1 MIGYPG
7 ESPRGGNLQKETD
20 GSHGVGLKLLV
31 TETRDDCGRVGVKSA
46 LRTVVAKG
54 DDDVRPEAP
63 VGEGSLEGINLDGL
77 FLLALGRLIE
87 KDTGLKNVKLPLGKE
102 AHAWQEG
109 RAGVAERIGEA
120 ETKNEAAENGEAT
133 HEHKQPKPSSLSAN
147 TSHVK
152 NTIGQQLGRSLA
164 ELVTK
169 VEEHDAL
176 GRLSARVPGRERPET
191 AGNETRLGDTK
202 QQTGG
207 NEGAIAVLESLEGR
221 DGAEEEELQGE
232 PLAGADAV
240 ENHVGWDFEEHDAE
254 RQHLLTDVELILGDA
269 DILEEAVG
277 DGVGDVSTIELQAEE
292 AQGEQ
297 GHNDQI
303 EP

>member
-1 MIGYPG
+1 M
-7 ESPRGGNLQKETD
+7 
-20 GSHGVGLKLLV
+20 
-31 TETRDDCGRVGVKSA
+31 
-46 LRTVVAKG
+46 
-54 DDDVRPEAP
+54 
-63 VGEGSLEGINLDGL
+63 
-77 FLLALGRLIE
+77 
-87 KDTGLKNVKLPLGKE
+87 
-102 AHAWQEG
+102 
-109 RAGVAERIGEA
+109 
-120 ETKNEAAENGEAT
+120 
-133 HEHKQPKPSSLSAN
+133 
-147 TSHVK
+147 K

-169 VEEHDAL
+169 VEEHNAL

-191 AGNETRLGDTK
+191 AGNETGLGDTK

-269 DILEEAVG
+269 DILEEGVG

-303 EP
+303 EPRWDGVSGRLSRCRRAGRWGAGEHAVVPKLTFSLLVPPPPWSSRR